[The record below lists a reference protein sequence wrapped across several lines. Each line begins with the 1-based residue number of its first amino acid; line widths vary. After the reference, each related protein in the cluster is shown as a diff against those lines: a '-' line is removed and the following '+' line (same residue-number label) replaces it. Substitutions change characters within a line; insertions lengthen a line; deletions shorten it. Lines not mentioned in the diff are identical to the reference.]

1 MTLQELFDAL
11 AANPTP
17 VVLYF
22 VMLPVAAAVAGKMVA
37 QDEAHQNPWKY
48 FYSALVYL
56 CSVPGIF
63 ALVLCVYTLFFER
76 QRSLLQ
82 VNALVYFLP
91 IISMIATLLLINNKV
106 SMRHIPGF
114 KRLSGLLMMLA
125 VTFITILII
134 QQTRIWVV
142 FHGSVTHLF
151 GLFIVLFLVFYFGF
165 TRLFAGN
172 NDKNQHNNNGG
183 YTYRVK

>member
-11 AANPTP
+11 AANPAP
-17 VVLYF
+17 VLIF
-22 VMLPVAAAVAGKMVA
+22 FILLPIAAGIAGSLTTRE
-37 QDEAHQNPWKY
+37 EARQSPWKY

-56 CSVPGIF
+56 SSVPGIM

-91 IISMIATLLLINNKV
+91 IMIMVATLLLINQKAD
-106 SMRHIPGF
+106 MRHIPGF
-114 KRLSGLLMMLA
+114 RRLSGLLMMLA
-125 VTFITILII
+125 VTFIAILLI

-142 FHGSVTHLF
+142 FHGSVVHLF
-151 GLFIVLFLVFYFGF
+151 GLFIVLFVVFYVGWSKLFGS
-165 TRLFAGN
+165 A
-172 NDKNQHNNNGG
+172 NDEDDSGKGT
-183 YTYRVK
+183 TYRID